1 MAAQRTYLA
10 IDLKSFY
17 ASVECVDRH
26 LDPLTTNLVVADAS
40 RTEKTICLAVSPSLK
55 AYKIPGRARL
65 FEAVQRVKEVNAQRL
80 QTAIRQKK
88 AVRGED
94 GKYHFAS
101 TSFDANALNADPALG
116 LSYIVAPPRMQRY
129 LDVSTQIYKTYLK
142 YVSPADIY
150 PYSIDEVFID
160 VTGYLPYYHMSAHEL
175 AMTMVREVLYNTG
188 ITATAGIGTNLY
200 LAKLAM
206 DIVAKHIPADKD
218 GVRIAELNDSFR
230 KAIKEAD
237 YQGKYQGVYPIKVN
251 QQRQVVEEI
260 AEFGTKYDYGLEA
273 GSKPELI
280 AAMAHMHN
288 PNAYLICNGYKDDEF
303 IDLAL
308 TAQKMGLNIFIV
320 LEMPSELDV
329 ILERARRMDIRPN
342 LGVRIKLAAKG
353 SGLWQESAGDKS
365 VFGLNAAQVVD
376 VVDKLKQVD
385 ALDCLKLLHYHQ
397 GSQIPNISVVREGL
411 TEAARIY
418 VDLVKEG
425 APLGTLDMGGGLA
438 VDYDGSK
445 TNFHSSCNYSIA
457 EFARD
462 VVEVVGDM
470 CTKYEVPHPTLVTE
484 SGRAVVAY
492 YSVLVFNVLDVT
504 SAPGE
509 EPPPELPED
518 APELL
523 KAFADTDRTLARK
536 NMQEC
541 YNDACYYRDQ
551 LRAQFF
557 YGNATLRQ
565 RGLGEAYYWH
575 ILSRISRMLAEM
587 ETIPEDLRELSCS
600 MVDFYYGNFSLFQ
613 SLPDSWAIR
622 QLFPVM
628 PLHRLNERPTNKAV
642 LADITCDCDGKIDHF
657 IDREDVATALPLHAI
672 KPGEDDYYIGVFL
685 VGAYQE
691 TLGDLHNLLG
701 DTNVVGVHLEGG
713 RPVYTHE
720 VEGDTVADVL
730 SYVEYDPKELINKF
744 RTFAEQ
750 AVADGKISPSERRR
764 ALEVFRSGLNG
775 YTYYEL

>member
-1 MAAQRTYLA
+1 MC
-10 IDLKSFY
+10 S
-17 ASVECVDRH
+17 
-26 LDPLTTNLVVADAS
+26 
-40 RTEKTICLAVSPSLK
+40 
-55 AYKIPGRARL
+55 
-65 FEAVQRVKEVNAQRL
+65 
-80 QTAIRQKK
+80 
-88 AVRGED
+88 
-94 GKYHFAS
+94 KY
-101 TSFDANALNADPALG
+101 G
-116 LSYIVAPPRMQRY
+116 
-129 LDVSTQIYKTYLK
+129 
-142 YVSPADIY
+142 
-150 PYSIDEVFID
+150 
-160 VTGYLPYYHMSAHEL
+160 
-175 AMTMVREVLYNTG
+175 
-188 ITATAGIGTNLY
+188 
-200 LAKLAM
+200 
-206 DIVAKHIPADKD
+206 
-218 GVRIAELNDSFR
+218 
-230 KAIKEAD
+230 
-237 YQGKYQGVYPIKVN
+237 
-251 QQRQVVEEI
+251 
-260 AEFGTKYDYGLEA
+260 
-273 GSKPELI
+273 
-280 AAMAHMHN
+280 
-288 PNAYLICNGYKDDEF
+288 
-303 IDLAL
+303 
-308 TAQKMGLNIFIV
+308 
-320 LEMPSELDV
+320 
-329 ILERARRMDIRPN
+329 
-342 LGVRIKLAAKG
+342 
-353 SGLWQESAGDKS
+353 
-365 VFGLNAAQVVD
+365 
-376 VVDKLKQVD
+376 
-385 ALDCLKLLHYHQ
+385 
-397 GSQIPNISVVREGL
+397 
-411 TEAARIY
+411 
-418 VDLVKEG
+418 
-425 APLGTLDMGGGLA
+425 
-438 VDYDGSK
+438 
-445 TNFHSSCNYSIA
+445 
-457 EFARD
+457 
-462 VVEVVGDM
+462 
-470 CTKYEVPHPTLVTE
+470 VPHPTLVTE

-509 EPPPELPED
+509 EPPPELPDD

-720 VEGDTVADVL
+720 VEGDTVSDVL

-750 AVADGKISPSERRR
+750 AVAEGKISPSERRR

-775 YTYYEL
+775 YTYYDL

>member
-1 MAAQRTYLA
+1 MGNGYFRISKKGEVT
-10 IDLKSFY
+10 
-17 ASVECVDRH
+17 V
-26 LDPLTTNLVVADAS
+26 
-40 RTEKTICLAVSPSLK
+40 
-55 AYKIPGRARL
+55 RL
-65 FEAVQRVKEVNAQRL
+65 ND
-80 QTAIRQKK
+80 
-88 AVRGED
+88 ED
-94 GKYHFAS
+94 GGKK
-101 TSFDANALNADPALG
+101 
-116 LSYIVAPPRMQRY
+116 
-129 LDVSTQIYKTYLK
+129 DVSLCDLLEGLK
-142 YVSPADIY
+142 ERGTTVP
-150 PYSIDEVFID
+150 
-160 VTGYLPYYHMSAHEL
+160 
-175 AMTMVREVLYNTG
+175 VLFRFRD
-188 ITATAGIGTNLY
+188 L
-200 LAKLAM
+200 LRS
-206 DIVAKHIPADKD
+206 
-218 GVRIAELNDSFR
+218 RIAELNDSFR
-230 KAIKEAD
+230 KAIKEAG

-342 LGVRIKLAAKG
+342 LGVRVKLAAKG

-411 TEAARIY
+411 TEAVRIY

-470 CTKYEVPHPTLVTE
+470 CSKYGVPHPTLVTE

-509 EPPPELPED
+509 EPPPELPDD

-672 KPGEDDYYIGVFL
+672 KPGEDDYIGVFL

-720 VEGDTVADVL
+720 VEGDTVSDVL

-750 AVADGKISPSERRR
+750 AVAEGKISPSERRR

>member
-1 MAAQRTYLA
+1 MFQAASDCFFRTRRPPRFPRIFSRGTGRSSFRSLSSAKRRGNVTPQPQGRRRLGARPGGCVTGPGPRACSTDYLERFRYVA
-10 IDLKSFY
+10 IKRTLQQW
-17 ASVECVDRH
+17 SVEDSTELYGIRNWGAGYFGVSSEGD
-26 LDPLTTNLVVADAS
+26 VVIYPS
-40 RTEKTICLAVSPSLK
+40 GNNKGVAVSVP
-55 AYKIPGRARL
+55 
-65 FEAVQRVKEVNAQRL
+65 EV
-80 QTAIRQKK
+80 IRGMRE
-88 AVRGED
+88 RGYDMPVLLRIE
-94 GKYHFAS
+94 
-101 TSFDANALNADPALG
+101 N
-116 LSYIVAPPRMQRY
+116 I
-129 LDVSTQIYKTYLK
+129 LDSQITL
-142 YVSPADIY
+142 
-150 PYSIDEVFID
+150 
-160 VTGYLPYYHMSAHEL
+160 LHE
-175 AMTMVREVLYNTG
+175 
-188 ITATAGIGTNLY
+188 
-200 LAKLAM
+200 
-206 DIVAKHIPADKD
+206 
-218 GVRIAELNDSFR
+218 SFR
-230 KAIKEAD
+230 KAIDSLGSKGE
-237 YQGKYQGVYPIKVN
+237 YRGVFPIKVN